1 MAVLT
6 RQLAFTPVTAAN
18 RNAHMDETERIAA
31 GTFGDATRNYRP
43 LCTVRRTTN
52 QSIANNTDTLTIWQ
66 AADDPLGLWD
76 PGTPTRITAVDGLLL
91 VVSQVRYA
99 GSATG
104 TTRINKVTT
113 TNDAFASVISEVNG
127 AARSLGT
134 SIHTARVRR
143 FTSSEAIYQWVAQ
156 DSGGALNLATDV
168 GGNTLSVVWLGP

>member
-1 MAVLT
+1 MAALT
-6 RQLAFTPVTAAN
+6 RLTAFTVASAATLN
-18 RNAHMDETERIAA
+18 TWADEVERVAA
-31 GTFGDATRNYRP
+31 GTFGNTTRTYRP
-43 LCTVRRTTN
+43 LCTVRRTST

-66 AADDPLGLWD
+66 TADDPLGLWD
-76 PGTPTRITAVDGLLL
+76 AGTPTRISAVDGLLL

-104 TTRINKVTT
+104 STRINKVTT

-127 AARSLGT
+127 AARALGT

-156 DSGGALNLATDV
+156 DSGGNLNLGTDV